1 MLSQATTPDTSQRPA
16 SKNKITAAPARSGAS
31 QRPASKNKMT
41 TASARSGAV
50 LPPLR
55 REEVGL
61 AVLVDLSMVID
72 KLLGYPGAR
81 LVKLA
86 KVPKDALQSGKAG
99 NKGGKGR

>member
-55 REEVGL
+55 EEVGL